1 MVKKQIVFDLDDQRI
16 SNLADVISNK
26 TSKKILNY
34 LAEKES
40 SETEIS
46 IDLKL
51 PANTVNY
58 NIKKLLETGL
68 IEKTKNHFWSVKG
81 KKILIYRVA
90 NKKIVISPKS
100 SSVLTSILG
109 SLVVTGLIAIG
120 IKSYAQVQSTNV
132 LNYAQDAVVSE
143 AGKEMAVAGSSAGMV
158 APEIIPRTFEVASQ
172 MPEVWIWFL
181 FGGIVALIIFM
192 ILTWRKL

>member
-1 MVKKQIVFDLDDQRI
+1 MVKKQIVFDLDDPRI

-120 IKSYAQVQSTNV
+120 IKSYAQ
-132 LNYAQDAVVSE
+132 DAVVSE

-181 FGGIVALIIFM
+181 FGGIVALIIF
-192 ILTWRKL
+192 LVLNWRKL

>member
-158 APEIIPRTFEVASQ
+158 VPEIIPRTFEVASQ

>member
-16 SNLADVISNK
+16 SNLADVISHK
-26 TSKKILNY
+26 TS
-34 LAEKES
+34 
-40 SETEIS
+40 
-46 IDLKL
+46 
-51 PANTVNY
+51 
-58 NIKKLLETGL
+58 
-68 IEKTKNHFWSVKG
+68 

-181 FGGIVALIIFM
+181 FG
-192 ILTWRKL
+192 

>member
-1 MVKKQIVFDLDDQRI
+1 MVKKQIVFDLDDPRI

-81 KKILIYRVA
+81 KKILIY
-90 NKKIVISPKS
+90 
-100 SSVLTSILG
+100 L
-109 SLVVTGLIAIG
+109 
-120 IKSYAQVQSTNV
+120 
-132 LNYAQDAVVSE
+132 
-143 AGKEMAVAGSSAGMV
+143 
-158 APEIIPRTFEVASQ
+158 PEE
-172 MPEVWIWFL
+172 
-181 FGGIVALIIFM
+181 
-192 ILTWRKL
+192 